1 MAHKIATLLSVV
13 VRGHSGHIPG
23 FPMWIWIDHLK
34 SLTLARRLWCLAF
47 ADPTSS
53 LCKKAALTRR
63 QGLRGRQ
70 KQGQQ
75 AEKEKQLSTKGS
87 RRG

>member
-1 MAHKIATLLSVV
+1 MEGQLPDVAPRRDPIDPVESEFAVACAVAAAVSR
-13 VRGHSGHIPG
+13 VR
-23 FPMWIWIDHLK
+23 
-34 SLTLARRLWCLAF
+34 LARRLWCLAF